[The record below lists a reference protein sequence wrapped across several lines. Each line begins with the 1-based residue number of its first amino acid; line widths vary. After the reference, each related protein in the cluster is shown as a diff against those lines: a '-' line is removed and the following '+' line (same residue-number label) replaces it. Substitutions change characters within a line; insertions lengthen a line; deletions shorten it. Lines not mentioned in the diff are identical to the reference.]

1 MAADTVGLGCRNDR
15 ITKAAGVSGEFGI
28 GSSYGGS
35 PGVLRREQS
44 AISQLLRASTTP
56 LASRMKSRRS
66 VVLSETAGIERLAV
80 PRSATETGPVAG
92 TSSDPVTSPVQL
104 NLAPAGIDPPPVAIR
119 LSHGITPRGKTPLT
133 AAVVE
138 PAETLSFRD
147 NSATVVLTSDGIES
161 CQADLVA
168 LMLTGLAS
176 IGPARTAFS
185 GTPPR

>member
-1 MAADTVGLGCRNDR
+1 
-15 ITKAAGVSGEFGI
+15 
-28 GSSYGGS
+28 
-35 PGVLRREQS
+35 
-44 AISQLLRASTTP
+44 
-56 LASRMKSRRS
+56 
-66 VVLSETAGIERLAV
+66 
-80 PRSATETGPVAG
+80 
-92 TSSDPVTSPVQL
+92 VTSPVQL

-133 AAVVE
+133 DAVVE

-147 NSATVVLTSDGIES
+147 YSATVVLTSDGIES

-185 GTPPR
+185 GTTPPMTAPHTMAALLAPNASSTGLPRGAAREPYRAHR